1 MSDAAAPQPARI
13 AVAWLGRVEYR
24 EAWAL
29 QRGLAESRRASLA
42 PDMLLLVE
50 HPPTITLGR
59 RGTPAHI
66 LRSPAELEAKG
77 VAVVPI
83 DRGGDVTYHGPGQL
97 VAYPILHLERWGSDI
112 VRYVRLLEEVG
123 IRTAASFGVD
133 AGRLAGMSGVWVGN
147 DKLMAVGVRVSRWVT
162 THGLALNVAPDLAE
176 FADII
181 PCGLKDRGVTSLEQS
196 LGAAPDMQQARDE
209 FVSAFAGVFAVAS
222 QWVAADILRAWALP
236 APPEPT
242 PSSLQLGVALGRDL
256 SPLATA
262 SASLRKGRGRD
273 VPHAL

>member
-59 RGTPAHI
+59 RGAPAHI

-133 AGRLAGMSGVWVGN
+133 AGRQAGMSGVWVGN

-209 FVSAFAGVFAVAS
+209 LVSAFAGVFAVAS
-222 QWVAADILRAWALP
+222 QWVAADVLRSWALP

-256 SPLATA
+256 SPLAAA